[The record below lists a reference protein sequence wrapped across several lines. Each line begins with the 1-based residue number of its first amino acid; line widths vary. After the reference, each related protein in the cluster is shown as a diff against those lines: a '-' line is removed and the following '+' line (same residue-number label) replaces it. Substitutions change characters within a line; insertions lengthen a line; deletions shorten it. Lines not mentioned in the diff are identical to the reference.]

1 VKKWKMKQRLTE
13 EVRIMFDRLS
23 NWRFWPL
30 FKKELRQIR
39 RNRKLVAMLIVPP
52 TLNLV
57 LLGLAMNPD
66 VTNLKL
72 GVVDESRT
80 AESRELISAF
90 TESRSFRV
98 TRNFESTAALGS
110 ALGAGEL
117 DAGLIVPSDFARR
130 RASRETAE
138 IQFLVDSVNSN
149 TASIAGGYA
158 TRIVSALNQKVV
170 LKRMDSGSSRP
181 AGVLSRISLLYNPGL
196 ENSWFIVTG
205 MIGMLLVMLGVAV
218 SSSAMVKE
226 KEIGT
231 IEQLLMTPAQGAE
244 IITAK
249 IAPIFLLLS
258 LDIGLSVAVG
268 RLVFGVPLRGSLTLL
283 FGSGMLCILSGI
295 GIGTIIAT
303 FTRSQQQAQLLGF
316 FVTPPLS
323 MLSGATT
330 PIEAMPHWMQPLT
343 YLNPVRHFGSLARG
357 VMLKGVGIEIVY
369 PHLLALVAFTVVL
382 MGVSV
387 WRFRKQLN

>member
-1 VKKWKMKQRLTE
+1 M
-13 EVRIMFDRLS
+13 IMLQQLL

-30 FKKELRQIR
+30 FKKELRQIG
-39 RNRKLVAMLIVPP
+39 RNRKLVAMLVLPP

-57 LLGLAMNPD
+57 LLGFAMNPD

-98 TRNFESTAALGS
+98 VGTFESTAALGS
-110 ALGAGEL
+110 ALSAGEL
-117 DAGLIVPSDFARR
+117 EAGLIVPSDFARR
-130 RASRETAE
+130 RAGGETAE

-158 TRIVSALNQKVV
+158 TRIVAALNQRVSV
-170 LKRMDSGSSRP
+170 KRIDGGASRP
-181 AGVLSRISLLYNPGL
+181 SGVLSRITLLYNPGL
-196 ENSWFIVTG
+196 ENSWYIVTG

-218 SSSAMVKE
+218 SSSSMVKE
-226 KEIGT
+226 KELGT
-231 IEQLLMTPAQGAE
+231 VEQLLMTPAQGSE
-244 IITAK
+244 IIAAK
-249 IAPIFLLLS
+249 IAPIFLLLC
-258 LDIGLSVAVG
+258 LDIGLSVGVG
-268 RLVFGVPLRGSLTLL
+268 YLVFGVPVRGSLPLL

-343 YLNPVRHFGSLARG
+343 YLNPVRHFGSLARA
-357 VMLKGVGIEIVY
+357 VMLKGVGIEVVY
-369 PHLLALVAFTVVL
+369 PNLLALVALTVLL

-387 WRFRKQLN
+387 GRFRKQLN